1 MVRRHS
7 WANGIDKPIE
17 RKGPHDG
24 WPWDV
29 TRSVAAGTHPQGVR
43 QREAGE
49 TILISTSPGPAFNEA
64 LKAAKVPLSPG
75 AE

>member
-7 WANGIDKPIE
+7 VANRIDKPIK

-29 TRSVAAGTHPQGVR
+29 TRSVAAGTQPQGVR

-49 TILISTSPGPAFNEA
+49 TILISTYPRPVFNDA
-64 LKAAKVPLSPG
+64 LKVAKVPLSSG

>member
-1 MVRRHS
+1 MTVGPGTLRGASRLGRTLKVYD
-7 WANGIDKPIE
+7 NEKP
-17 RKGPHDG
+17 
-24 WPWDV
+24 
-29 TRSVAAGTHPQGVR
+29 
-43 QREAGE
+43 GE